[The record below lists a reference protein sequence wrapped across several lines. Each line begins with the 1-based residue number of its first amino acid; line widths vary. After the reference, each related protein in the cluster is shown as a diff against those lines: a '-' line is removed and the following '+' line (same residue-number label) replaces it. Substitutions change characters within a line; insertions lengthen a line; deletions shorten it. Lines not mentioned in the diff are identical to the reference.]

1 MDINIKNQLQKIL
14 DRQLETTTE
23 TRFRIEGYSKE
34 TVQEMLLMCYQHEVR
49 KRRIPFQEDKETL
62 EKIEKAAKWLTGDY
76 KVGLLL
82 YGIVGS
88 GKSTLGKAI
97 CNLIGI
103 LHNSSISSERKG
115 VFRVSALDLAKNV
128 ANDPMYFNKL
138 KNQELLFID
147 DIGTEPASVKSWGNE
162 FSLVVELLYA
172 RYDRQLFT
180 IATSN
185 LKDSDFGERY
195 GIRIADRMEEMFER
209 IYYQNKSYRK

>member
-1 MDINIKNQLQKIL
+1 
-14 DRQLETTTE
+14 
-23 TRFRIEGYSKE
+23 
-34 TVQEMLLMCYQHEVR
+34 MLLMCYQHEVR
-49 KRRIPFQEDKETL
+49 KRRIPFQKDKETL

-138 KNQELLFID
+138 KNQELL
-147 DIGTEPASVKSWGNE
+147 
-162 FSLVVELLYA
+162 YA

>member
-1 MDINIKNQLQKIL
+1 
-14 DRQLETTTE
+14 
-23 TRFRIEGYSKE
+23 
-34 TVQEMLLMCYQHEVR
+34 MCYQHEVR
-49 KRRIPFQEDKETL
+49 KRRIPFQKDKETL

-162 FSLVVELLYA
+162 FSPGVELLYA

>member
-1 MDINIKNQLQKIL
+1 
-14 DRQLETTTE
+14 
-23 TRFRIEGYSKE
+23 
-34 TVQEMLLMCYQHEVR
+34 MCYQHEVR

-162 FSLVVELLYA
+162 FSPVVELLYA

-195 GIRIADRMEEMFER
+195 GIRIADRMEEMF
-209 IYYQNKSYRK
+209 